1 MFDIGLAELLIIG
14 IVALI
19 VIGPKDLPRMFR
31 NLGRFTARMRAM
43 ARDFQRTMEQA
54 ADESGVKQTA
64 REMRDIASGRD
75 LGLDEVRK
83 TTDSLGKDWSE
94 ARDTLRKAASGLTK
108 PSVKGALGEVAK
120 HAMSGA
126 GDKASGQPQADDEAP
141 AATPAAPASDTS
153 AKAAPAAKPAA
164 KAPRKPRA
172 KPAPASAP
180 KAAEAPATK
189 AKAAPRKAA
198 PRPRKADTTP

>member
-19 VIGPKDLPRMFR
+19 VIGPKDLPGMFR
-31 NLGRFTARMRAM
+31 NLGRITARMRAM

-64 REMRDIASGRD
+64 REMRDMASGRD

-120 HAMSGA
+120 QAMSG
-126 GDKASGQPQADDEAP
+126 GDGKAAKQAKVDEKAP
-141 AATPAAPASDTS
+141 ATTAGAATGGKA
-153 AKAAPAAKPAA
+153 AKAASDASPSTKS
-164 KAPRKPRA
+164 PRKPRA
-172 KPAPASAP
+172 KPAPAPAA
-180 KAAEAPATK
+180 KAADAPETK